1 MQPESSLAKLS
12 TVLILSLTLMIPF
25 VIQPAQASEDFWTTK
40 APMPTA
46 RTLLGV
52 AVVNDKI
59 YAIGGYLHRLNVTEE
74 YNPTTNSWTTKAAMP
89 TPRFSF
95 AIAVYHNKIYCIGGL
110 IANSNP
116 MLGSSVTGAIEVYDP
131 ATNTWEVKKPMQT
144 PRTQLE
150 ANVVNDKVYLIG
162 GRTGGQY
169 STVTSNEVY
178 DPVSESWTTKTGM
191 LYPVTEYASTVIGSK
206 IYVMGGQ
213 DEFNDSKNLDVN
225 QIYNIE
231 TDSWNFGTPIP
242 TAVKSAACAN
252 SVSFPSKIFLIGG
265 ELATGGSSTDIVQI
279 YNSEKDTWSVGASMP
294 TARFGLA
301 VAALDGAIYAMGGT
315 EGYILPTEKANT
327 ENEMYTPTDELPQS
341 SPNPTPTPTVP
352 EFPSWTIP
360 LLLGLTVV
368 AGLLVYHKK
377 HKHNLVKKV

>member
-1 MQPESSLAKLS
+1 MRIKSFIANLS
-12 TVLILSLTLMIPF
+12 IMLILSLTLMAPF

-40 APMPTA
+40 APMHTA

-52 AVVNDKI
+52 AAVNDKI
-59 YAIGGYLHRLNVTEE
+59 YAIGGYPGRLNVTEE
-74 YNPTTNSWTTKAAMP
+74 YNPTTNTWTTKAAMP

-95 AIAVYHNKIYCIGGL
+95 AITVYHNKIYCIGGL

-131 ATNTWEVKKPMQT
+131 ALNTWEVKKPMPT

-150 ANVVNDKVYLIG
+150 ANVVNDRIYLIG

-213 DEFNDSKNLDVN
+213 DEFNDPKNLDVN
-225 QIYNIE
+225 QIYDTK
-231 TDSWNFGTPIP
+231 TDSWSFGTPIP
-242 TAVKSAACAN
+242 TAVTSAACVS
-252 SVSFPSKIFLIGG
+252 SVSFQSKIFLIGG
-265 ELATGGSSTDIVQI
+265 ELATGGSSTNIVQI

-294 TARFGLA
+294 TARFGIA
-301 VAALDGAIYAMGGT
+301 VAAVDGAIYVIGGT
-315 EGYILPTEKANT
+315 EGYILPTDQANA
-327 ENEMYTPTDELPQS
+327 ENEAYTPTNEVPQS
-341 SPNPTPTPTVP
+341 SPTSIPTPTVP
-352 EFPSWTIP
+352 EFSWLAVIT
-360 LLLGLTVV
+360 
-368 AGLLVYHKK
+368 LLVGMLSVAMILRHRKTIK
-377 HKHNLVKKV
+377 LS

>member
-1 MQPESSLAKLS
+1 
-12 TVLILSLTLMIPF
+12 MIKF
-25 VIQPAQASEDFWTTK
+25 
-40 APMPTA
+40 MP
-46 RTLLGV
+46 LV
-52 AVVNDKI
+52 
-59 YAIGGYLHRLNVTEE
+59 GYPDRLNVTEE
-74 YNPTTNSWTTKAAMP
+74 YNPTTNTWTTKAEMP

-116 MLGSSVTGAIEVYDP
+116 MRGSSVTGAIEVYDP
-131 ATNTWEVKKPMQT
+131 ATDTWEVKKPMPT

-150 ANVVNDKVYLIG
+150 ANVVNNRIYLIG
-162 GRTGGQY
+162 GRTGGQN

-178 DPVSESWTTKTGM
+178 DPVSESWTTKTDI
-191 LYPVTEYASTVIGSK
+191 LYPVTEYSSTVIGSK
-206 IYVMGGQ
+206 IYMMGGQ

-225 QIYNIE
+225 QIYDIE

-242 TAVKSAACAN
+242 TAVKSAACAS

-265 ELATGGSSTDIVQI
+265 ELATGGSSTNIVQI
-279 YNSEKDTWSVGASMP
+279 YNSEKDNWSVGASMP

-315 EGYILPTEKANT
+315 EGYILPTEKANI
-327 ENEMYTPTDELPQS
+327 ENEMYTPTDELPPS

-352 EFPSWTIP
+352 EFISLTIP
-360 LLLGLTVV
+360 LLLTTIVAI

-377 HKHNLVKKV
+377 RS

>member
-1 MQPESSLAKLS
+1 MNKALAL
-12 TVLILSLTLMIPF
+12 TLVLIFLT
-25 VIQPAQASEDFWTTK
+25 ASSIIVAMPVSGDSMAENTWTTK

-59 YAIGGYLHRLNVTEE
+59 YAIGGCTHRLNVTEE
-74 YNPTTNSWTTKAAMP
+74 YNPTTNTWTTKAAMP

-116 MLGSSVTGAIEVYDP
+116 MLSSSVTGAIEVYDP
-131 ATNTWEVKKPMQT
+131 AADTWEVKKPMPT
-144 PRTQLE
+144 PRTQFE
-150 ANVVNDKVYLIG
+150 ANVVNDRIYLIG

-191 LYPVTEYASTVIGSK
+191 FYPVTEYASTVIGSK

-213 DEFNDSKNLDVN
+213 DEFNDPMTLDAN
-225 QIYNIE
+225 QIYDTT
-231 TDSWNFGTPIP
+231 TDSWSFGTPIP
-242 TAVKSAACAN
+242 TAVKSAACVS
-252 SVSFPSKIFLIGG
+252 SVTFPSKIFLIGG
-265 ELATGGSSTDIVQI
+265 ELATGGSGTNNTQI
-279 YNSEKDTWSVGASMP
+279 YNPEKDSWSVGASMP
-294 TARFGLA
+294 TARFGIA
-301 VAALDGAIYAMGGT
+301 IATLDGAIYAIGGT

-327 ENEMYTPTDELPQS
+327 ENEMYTPTDELPSS

-352 EFPSWTIP
+352 ELSLLVVIP
-360 LLLGLTVV
+360 LIVGIFTIAVIPMHRKGL
-368 AGLLVYHKK
+368 KR
-377 HKHNLVKKV
+377 